1 MKESDFQK
9 KLINDIKDR
18 FPGSMVVK
26 NDCKYIQGIPDLT
39 VFYKDRWATLEC
51 KKSAKANKQPNHQG
65 YVEKMNEMSFSAF
78 ICPEN
83 KGEILDAM
91 ERSFKTR
98 RASRSS
104 KS

>member
-1 MKESDFQK
+1 MKESKFQK
-9 KLINDIKDR
+9 KLIDEIEDR

-51 KKSAKANKQPNHQG
+51 KKSANAKKRPNQRR

-78 ICPEN
+78 IYPEN